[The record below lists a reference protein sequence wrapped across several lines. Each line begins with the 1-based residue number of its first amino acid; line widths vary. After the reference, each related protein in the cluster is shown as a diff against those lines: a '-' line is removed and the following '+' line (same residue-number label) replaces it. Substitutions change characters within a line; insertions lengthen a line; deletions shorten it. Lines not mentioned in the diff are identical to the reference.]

1 VYCTDTYPPQV
12 NGVSVVTALAVAG
25 LRARGWRVAVIAPSY
40 PNDPPWHVKQF
51 VNDFGNP
58 DLQVALPSIA
68 FPPYPD
74 IRLAAPAYWRVARTI
89 EEFRPDLVHCATEFM
104 AGRLGQIAAR
114 RAGLPLVSSYHTD
127 FGRYTEA
134 YGAPWLRNAVSNYI
148 ARFHGRASRTYTP
161 SKVARADL
169 LALGIRDV
177 EVWGRTVDTR
187 IFHPSRID
195 PMIRQLNG
203 WERKFVVLHVGRLA
217 AEKGVKRILDAF
229 RIARGLLPVGSLHL
243 VIAGGGPEDA
253 VLRRE
258 APPDVSFVGVLDH
271 GRELPQL
278 YASADA
284 FVLTS
289 LTETLGLVMLE
300 AMASGLPVI
309 ATPAG
314 GIADHLRHEENGLA
328 YAAGDVSGMAHAI
341 VRLCM
346 NRKLRDDLAR
356 GARRTAEGLDWE
368 GELDRLDASYREVC
382 VAHAGRAQ
390 PRGAGARGVAP
401 VPELQRNYNYNLQSP
416 P

>member
-1 VYCTDTYPPQV
+1 M
-12 NGVSVVTALAVAG
+12 
-25 LRARGWRVAVIAPSY
+25 IAPRY
-40 PNDPPWHVKQF
+40 PSDPPWHVKQF

-58 DLQVALPSIA
+58 DLQVDLPSIP

-89 EEFRPDLVHCATEFM
+89 EEFRPNLVHCATEFM

-161 SKVARADL
+161 SKMAREDL

-187 IFHPSRID
+187 IFAPSRSD
-195 PMIRQLNG
+195 PMIRQLHG

-243 VIAGGGPEDA
+243 VIAGGGPEEPA
-253 VLRRE
+253 LRRD

-328 YAAGDVSGMAHAI
+328 YPAGDVTGMAHAI

-382 VAHAGRAQ
+382 VAHAAQ
-390 PRGAGARGVAP
+390 PRGAGVRGVAP
-401 VPELQRNYNYNLQSP
+401 VPELQRNYNYNL
-416 P
+416 

>member
-1 VYCTDTYPPQV
+1 M
-12 NGVSVVTALAVAG
+12 
-25 LRARGWRVAVIAPSY
+25 IAPRY
-40 PNDPPWHVKQF
+40 PSDPPWHVKQF
-51 VNDFGNP
+51 VNDFGKP
-58 DLQVALPSIA
+58 DLQVDLPSIP

-89 EEFRPDLVHCATEFM
+89 EEFRPNLVHCATEFM

-161 SKVARADL
+161 SKMAREDL

-187 IFHPSRID
+187 IFAPSRSD
-195 PMIRQLNG
+195 PMIRQLHG

-243 VIAGGGPEDA
+243 VIAGGGPEEPA
-253 VLRRE
+253 LRRD

-328 YAAGDVSGMAHAI
+328 YPAGDVTGMAHAI

-390 PRGAGARGVAP
+390 PRGAGVRTVKP
-401 VPELQRNYNYNLQSP
+401 IPELQRHYKYN
-416 P
+416 

>member
-1 VYCTDTYPPQV
+1 VD
-12 NGVSVVTALAVAG
+12 
-25 LRARGWRVAVIAPSY
+25 
-40 PNDPPWHVKQF
+40 
-51 VNDFGNP
+51 
-58 DLQVALPSIA
+58 LPSIA

-114 RAGLPLVSSYHTD
+114 RAGLPVVSSYHTD

-148 ARFHGRASRTYTP
+148 ARFHARASRTYTP

-229 RIARGLLPVGSLHL
+229 RVARGLLPVGSLHL

-253 VLRRE
+253 ALRRE

-328 YAAGDVSGMAHAI
+328 YAAGDVTGMAHAI

-390 PRGAGARGVAP
+390 PRGAGVQVVTP
-401 VPELQRNYNYNLQSP
+401 LPELQRNYN
-416 P
+416 